1 MGKSVK
7 CFLLKLED
15 LDSNSQKLCKSWMK
29 SLYNP
34 GKVRAHT
41 HTRIYTCI
49 YSFCQQV
56 VIASLRQPCVS
67 LRRLCSAG
75 TCQPALDCLKP
86 LHIFLSFVEKWIS
99 DCRRDLYQIH
109 MPQRCRGPRASSGSL
124 LQFIV
129 EQMDICALQ
138 LGEQVQK
145 SQTHLHVQ
153 LSRWRTTV
161 GAWLVR
167 EEGIEFLAQ
176 GYQDN
181 ICSLPDINLMCL
193 LVQALSWAQGYYNK
207 ENKQGSYLC
216 TGKSK
221 EGQMPRNP
229 GIRVRRTRK

>member
-1 MGKSVK
+1 
-7 CFLLKLED
+7 
-15 LDSNSQKLCKSWMK
+15 
-29 SLYNP
+29 
-34 GKVRAHT
+34 
-41 HTRIYTCI
+41 
-49 YSFCQQV
+49 
-56 VIASLRQPCVS
+56 
-67 LRRLCSAG
+67 
-75 TCQPALDCLKP
+75 
-86 LHIFLSFVEKWIS
+86 
-99 DCRRDLYQIH
+99 
-109 MPQRCRGPRASSGSL
+109 
-124 LQFIV
+124 
-129 EQMDICALQ
+129 MDICALQ

-161 GAWLVR
+161 GASLGR

-216 TGKSK
+216 TGKSE
-221 EGQMPRNP
+221 EGQMRRKP